1 MSSLSRHGAPAW
13 ICIAALVF
21 AGCTRQVEPAR
32 RSLGDIQA
40 AVIAASADASAY
52 VPDQL
57 SAVQN
62 QLGGLEAAF
71 DKKDYAAVLAG
82 APAVMSAAQQLA
94 GAAAAKKAERQRQ
107 LGEQWT
113 GLAAI
118 LPGHVNAIQR
128 RIDLLAGKSNERSR
142 SGGKHAPAID
152 LEAARAGLR
161 TAESLWSKAQA
172 AFATGNLDEAVAT
185 AKAAEA
191 QIGALADDL
200 NLNLPPPAA
209 SAAA

>member
-1 MSSLSRHGAPAW
+1 VSSLSRYRAPAW
-13 ICIAALVF
+13 ICIAALAF

-40 AVIAASADASAY
+40 VVIAASAEASAY
-52 VPDQL
+52 VPERL

-94 GAAAAKKAERQRQ
+94 GAAAAKKAERRRQ

-113 GLAAI
+113 DLAAT
-118 LPGHVNAIQR
+118 LPDHVNAIQR
-128 RIDLLAGKSNERSR
+128 RIDLLAAKSNKRSG
-142 SGGKHAPAID
+142 SGGKHAPDID
-152 LEAARAGLR
+152 LEAARDGLR

-185 AKAAEA
+185 AKTVEA
-191 QIGALADDL
+191 KIGALADAL
-200 NLNLPPPAA
+200 NLNLVPPATP
-209 SAAA
+209 AAA